1 MKEFAYSEPCL
12 DEEDKKAVLEVL
24 NSKQLEFAY
33 SEPCLDEEDKKAVL
47 EVLNSKQLT
56 QGKRSLLFEEA
67 LCEFL
72 GVKHALV
79 FNSATSALL
88 TLYRNFSDFNADC
101 NEIITTPISFVATAN
116 MLLESGYKPVFAEIK
131 NDGNIDELA
140 LEKLINERTKAIV
153 SVDYAGKSVEIGS
166 IQKLCKRHS
175 LSFLSDSSHALGSEY
190 QNKKVGGF
198 ALASVFSFHAIK
210 PITTAEGGAVVTND
224 GELYEKMKLFRSHGM
239 LKKDFFEGEVKSIG
253 HNFRLNE
260 IQSALGLSQLK
271 KAPLLMQKREE
282 IALVYDRIF
291 KDNPYFTPLHPLLKD
306 KSSNHLYPILMRQK
320 FFTCKKLIL
329 ENLHKHG
336 ILAQVHYKPIYQYQL
351 YQQLFNTAPL
361 KSAEDFY
368 RAEISLPCH
377 ANLDLG
383 SVQNIAHGVL
393 KTFEN
398 LKVK

>member
-1 MKEFAYSEPCL
+1 MK
-12 DEEDKKAVLEVL
+12 
-24 NSKQLEFAY
+24 EFAY

-116 MLLESGYKPVFAEIK
+116 MLLESGYKPVFAEVK

-140 LEKLINERTKAIV
+140 LEKLINEKTKAIV
-153 SVDYAGKSVEIGS
+153 SVDYAGKSVEIES
-166 IQKLCKRHS
+166 IQKLCKKHS

-260 IQSALGLSQLK
+260 IQSTLGLSQLK
-271 KAPLLMQKREE
+271 KAPFLMQKREE
-282 IALVYDRIF
+282 AALVYDRIF

-329 ENLHKHG
+329 ESLHKIG

-368 RAEISLPCH
+368 NAEISLPCH
-377 ANLDLG
+377 ANLNLE
-383 SVQNIAHGVL
+383 STQTIAHGVL
-393 KTFEN
+393 KTFEGFN
-398 LKVK
+398 RISSV

>member
-1 MKEFAYSEPCL
+1 MK
-12 DEEDKKAVLEVL
+12 
-24 NSKQLEFAY
+24 EFAY

-88 TLYRNFSDFNADC
+88 TLYRNFSGFNADC

-116 MLLESGYKPVFAEIK
+116 MLLESGYKPVFAGIK

-140 LEKLINERTKAIV
+140 LEKLINEKTKAIV

-166 IQKLCKRHS
+166 IQKLCKKHS

-190 QNKKVGGF
+190 QNQKVGGF

-224 GELYEKMKLFRSHGM
+224 GELYEKMKWFRSHGM

-271 KAPLLMQKREE
+271 KAPFLMQKREE
-282 IALVYDRIF
+282 VALTYDRIF

-306 KSSNHLYPILMRQK
+306 KSSNHLYPILIRQK
-320 FFTCKKLIL
+320 FFIFKKLIL
-329 ENLHKHG
+329 ENLHKRG

-377 ANLDLG
+377 ANLNLE

-393 KTFEN
+393 KTFESF
-398 LKVK
+398 KIE

>member
-1 MKEFAYSEPCL
+1 MK
-12 DEEDKKAVLEVL
+12 
-24 NSKQLEFAY
+24 EFAY

-88 TLYRNFSDFNADC
+88 TLYRNFSDFSADC

-140 LEKLINERTKAIV
+140 LEKLVNEKTKAIV

-224 GELYEKMKLFRSHGM
+224 GELYEKIKLFRSHGM
-239 LKKDFFEGEVKSIG
+239 LKKDFFEGEVKNIG

-282 IALVYDRIF
+282 IALAYDRIF

-329 ENLHKHG
+329 ENLHKRG

-377 ANLDLG
+377 ANLDLE
-383 SVQNIAHGVL
+383 SVHNIAHGVL
-393 KTFEN
+393 KTFED
-398 LKVK
+398 LKIE

>member
-1 MKEFAYSEPCL
+1 MK
-12 DEEDKKAVLEVL
+12 
-24 NSKQLEFAY
+24 EFAY

-56 QGKRSLLFEEA
+56 QGKRSLLFEES

-88 TLYRNFSDFNADC
+88 TLYRNFSDFSADC

-116 MLLESGYKPVFAEIK
+116 MLLESGYTPVFAGIK

-140 LEKLINERTKAIV
+140 LEKLITKKTRAIV
-153 SVDYAGKSVEIGS
+153 SVDYAGKSVEVGS
-166 IQKLCKRHS
+166 IQKLCKKHS

-224 GELYEKMKLFRSHGM
+224 SELYEKMKLFRSHGM
-239 LKKDFFEGEVKSIG
+239 LKKDFFEGEVKNIG

-329 ENLHKHG
+329 ESLHKLG

-368 RAEISLPCH
+368 NAEISLPCH
-377 ANLDLG
+377 ANLNLE

-393 KTFEN
+393 KTFEGFN
-398 LKVK
+398 RISSV

>member
-1 MKEFAYSEPCL
+1 MK
-12 DEEDKKAVLEVL
+12 
-24 NSKQLEFAY
+24 EFAY

-140 LEKLINERTKAIV
+140 LEKLINEKTKAIV

-224 GELYEKMKLFRSHGM
+224 SELHEKMKWFRSHGM

-329 ENLHKHG
+329 ENLHKRG

-377 ANLDLG
+377 ANLDLE
-383 SVQNIAHGVL
+383 SVQNITHGVL

-398 LKVK
+398 LKIE

>member
-1 MKEFAYSEPCL
+1 MK
-12 DEEDKKAVLEVL
+12 
-24 NSKQLEFAY
+24 EFAY

-116 MLLESGYKPVFAEIK
+116 MLLESGYKPVFARIK

-140 LEKLINERTKAIV
+140 LEKLITKKTKAIV
-153 SVDYAGKSVEIGS
+153 SVDYAGKSVEIES
-166 IQKLCKRHS
+166 IQKLCKKHS

-210 PITTAEGGAVVTND
+210 PITTAEGGAVVTNNS
-224 GELYEKMKLFRSHGM
+224 ELHEKMKLFRSHGM
-239 LKKDFFEGEVKSIG
+239 LKKDFFEGEVKSVG
-253 HNFRLNE
+253 YNFRLNE

-271 KAPLLMQKREE
+271 KAPFLMQKREE

-329 ENLHKHG
+329 ENLHKLG

-377 ANLDLG
+377 ANLNLE

-393 KTFEN
+393 KTFESF
-398 LKVK
+398 KIE

>member
-1 MKEFAYSEPCL
+1 MK
-12 DEEDKKAVLEVL
+12 
-24 NSKQLEFAY
+24 EFAY

-140 LEKLINERTKAIV
+140 LEKLINEKTKAIV

-224 GELYEKMKLFRSHGM
+224 GELHEKMKLFRSHGM
-239 LKKDFFEGEVKSIG
+239 IKKDFFEGEVKSIG

-260 IQSALGLSQLK
+260 IQSTLGLSQLK

-282 IALVYDRIF
+282 IALTYDRIF

-377 ANLDLG
+377 ANLDLE

-393 KTFEN
+393 KTFESF
-398 LKVK
+398 KIE

>member
-1 MKEFAYSEPCL
+1 MK
-12 DEEDKKAVLEVL
+12 
-24 NSKQLEFAY
+24 EFAY

-88 TLYRNFSDFNADC
+88 TLYRNFSDSNADC

-116 MLLESGYKPVFAEIK
+116 MLLESGYTPVFAGIK

-140 LEKLINERTKAIV
+140 LEKLITKKTKAIV
-153 SVDYAGKSVEIGS
+153 SVDYAGKSVEIES
-166 IQKLCKRHS
+166 IQELCKKHS

-190 QNKKVGGF
+190 QNKKVGSF

-224 GELYEKMKLFRSHGM
+224 SELYEKMKSFRSHGM

-271 KAPLLMQKREE
+271 KAPFLMQKREE

-291 KDNPYFTPLHPLLKD
+291 KDNPYFTPLHPLLKN

-329 ENLHKHG
+329 ENLHKRG

-377 ANLDLG
+377 ANLDLE
-383 SVQNIAHGVL
+383 SVKNIAHGVL
-393 KTFEN
+393 KTFED
-398 LKVK
+398 LKIE

>member
-1 MKEFAYSEPCL
+1 MK
-12 DEEDKKAVLEVL
+12 
-24 NSKQLEFAY
+24 EFAY

-88 TLYRNFSDFNADC
+88 TLYRNFSEFSADC

-116 MLLESGYKPVFAEIK
+116 MLLESGYRPVFAEVK

-140 LEKLINERTKAIV
+140 LEKLITKKTKAIV
-153 SVDYAGKSVEIGS
+153 SVDYAGKSVEVGS
-166 IQKLCKRHS
+166 IQELCKKHS

-190 QNKKVGGF
+190 QNKKVGSF

-210 PITTAEGGAVVTND
+210 PITTAEGGAVVTNNS
-224 GELYEKMKLFRSHGM
+224 ELYEKMKLFRSHGM
-239 LKKDFFEGEVKSIG
+239 LKKDFFEGEVKSVG

-291 KDNPYFTPLHPLLKD
+291 KDNPYFTPLHPLLKN
-306 KSSNHLYPILMRQK
+306 KSSNHLYPILMNQK

-329 ENLHKHG
+329 ESLHKLG

-368 RAEISLPCH
+368 NAEISLPCH
-377 ANLDLG
+377 ANLNLE
-383 SVQNIAHGVL
+383 NAKAIAHGVL
-393 KTFEN
+393 KTFEGF
-398 LKVK
+398 KIE

>member
-24 NSKQLEFAY
+24 NSKQI
-33 SEPCLDEEDKKAVL
+33 
-47 EVLNSKQLT
+47 T

-88 TLYRNFSDFNADC
+88 TLYRNFSGFNADC

-116 MLLESGYKPVFAEIK
+116 MLLESGYRPVFAEVK

-140 LEKLINERTKAIV
+140 LEKLITKKTKAIV

-166 IQKLCKRHS
+166 IQKLCKKHS

-224 GELYEKMKLFRSHGM
+224 SELYEKMKLFRSHGM

-291 KDNPYFTPLHPLLKD
+291 KDNPYFTPLHLLLKYQ
-306 KSSNHLYPILMRQK
+306 SSNHLYPILMDQK
-320 FFTCKKLIL
+320 FFTFKRSIL
-329 ENLHKHG
+329 ESLHKLG

-368 RAEISLPCH
+368 NAEISLPCH
-377 ANLDLG
+377 ANLDLE
-383 SVQNIAHGVL
+383 SVKSIAHGVL
-393 KTFEN
+393 KTFEGF
-398 LKVK
+398 KID

>member
-1 MKEFAYSEPCL
+1 MK
-12 DEEDKKAVLEVL
+12 
-24 NSKQLEFAY
+24 EFAY

-140 LEKLINERTKAIV
+140 LEKLINKKTKAIV
-153 SVDYAGKSVEIGS
+153 SVDYAGKSVEIES

-210 PITTAEGGAVVTND
+210 PITTAEGGAIVTND
-224 GELYEKMKLFRSHGM
+224 NELYEKMKWFRSHGM

-329 ENLHKHG
+329 ENLHKRG

-361 KSAEDFY
+361 KNAEDFY

-377 ANLDLG
+377 ANLDLE
-383 SVQNIAHGVL
+383 SAQTIAHGVL

-398 LKVK
+398 LKIE

>member
-1 MKEFAYSEPCL
+1 MK
-12 DEEDKKAVLEVL
+12 
-24 NSKQLEFAY
+24 EFAY

-101 NEIITTPISFVATAN
+101 SEIITTPISFVATAN
-116 MLLESGYKPVFAEIK
+116 MLLESGYTPVFAEVK

-140 LEKLINERTKAIV
+140 LEKLITKKTKAIV

-166 IQKLCKRHS
+166 IQKLCKKHS

-210 PITTAEGGAVVTND
+210 PITTAEGGAVVTNNS
-224 GELYEKMKLFRSHGM
+224 ELYEKMKLFRSHGM

-271 KAPLLMQKREE
+271 KAPFLMQKREE
-282 IALVYDRIF
+282 IALTYDRIF
-291 KDNPYFTPLHPLLKD
+291 KDNPYFTSLHPLLKD
-306 KSSNHLYPILMRQK
+306 QSSNHLYPILMRQK

-329 ENLHKHG
+329 ENLHKRG

-368 RAEISLPCH
+368 NAEISLPCH
-377 ANLDLG
+377 ANLNLE
-383 SVQNIAHGVL
+383 SVQNIAHSVL
-393 KTFEN
+393 KTFEGF
-398 LKVK
+398 KIE

>member
-1 MKEFAYSEPCL
+1 MK
-12 DEEDKKAVLEVL
+12 
-24 NSKQLEFAY
+24 EFAY

-72 GVKHALV
+72 GVKHALA

-88 TLYRNFSDFNADC
+88 TLYRNFSDFDADC

-116 MLLESGYKPVFAEIK
+116 MLLESGYTPVFAGIK

-140 LEKLINERTKAIV
+140 LEKLITKKTKAIV
-153 SVDYAGKSVEIGS
+153 SVDYAGKSVEVGS
-166 IQKLCKRHS
+166 IQKLCKKHS

-210 PITTAEGGAVVTND
+210 PITTAEGGAVVTNNS
-224 GELYEKMKLFRSHGM
+224 ELYEKMKLFRSHGM
-239 LKKDFFEGEVKSIG
+239 LKKNFFEGEVKIVG

-306 KSSNHLYPILMRQK
+306 QSSNHLYPILMDQK
-320 FFTCKKLIL
+320 FFTFKRSIL
-329 ENLHKHG
+329 ESLHKLG

-361 KSAEDFY
+361 KSAENFY
-368 RAEISLPCH
+368 NAEISLPCH
-377 ANLDLG
+377 ANLNLE
-383 SVQNIAHGVL
+383 SVQNIAHSVL
-393 KTFEN
+393 KTFESF
-398 LKVK
+398 KIE

>member
-1 MKEFAYSEPCL
+1 MK
-12 DEEDKKAVLEVL
+12 
-24 NSKQLEFAY
+24 EFAY

-88 TLYRNFSDFNADC
+88 TLYRNFSGFSADC

-116 MLLESGYKPVFAEIK
+116 MLLESGYRPVFAEVK

-140 LEKLINERTKAIV
+140 LEKLITKKTKAIV
-153 SVDYAGKSVEIGS
+153 SVDYAGKSVEIES
-166 IQKLCKRHS
+166 IQKLCKKHS

-210 PITTAEGGAVVTND
+210 PITTAEGGAVVTNNS
-224 GELYEKMKLFRSHGM
+224 ELYEKMKLFRSHGM

-306 KSSNHLYPILMRQK
+306 KSSNHLYPILMDQK
-320 FFTCKKLIL
+320 FFTFKRSIL
-329 ENLHKHG
+329 ESLHKRG

-361 KSAEDFY
+361 KSTEDFY
-368 RAEISLPCH
+368 NTEISLPCH
-377 ANLDLG
+377 ANLNLE

-393 KTFEN
+393 KTFESFN
-398 LKVK
+398 RMSPI

>member
-1 MKEFAYSEPCL
+1 MK
-12 DEEDKKAVLEVL
+12 
-24 NSKQLEFAY
+24 EFAY

-72 GVKHALV
+72 GVRHALV

-88 TLYRNFSDFNADC
+88 TLYRNFSDFSADC

-140 LEKLINERTKAIV
+140 LEKLINEKTKAIV

-224 GELYEKMKLFRSHGM
+224 GELHEKMKLFRSHGM

-282 IALVYDRIF
+282 IALIYDRIF

-320 FFTCKKLIL
+320 FFACKKLIL
-329 ENLHKHG
+329 ENLHERG
-336 ILAQVHYKPIYQYQL
+336 ILAQVHYKPIYQHQL

-361 KSAEDFY
+361 KNAEDFY

-377 ANLDLG
+377 ANLDLE
-383 SVQNIAHGVL
+383 SAQTIAHGVL
-393 KTFEN
+393 KTFESF
-398 LKVK
+398 KIE

>member
-1 MKEFAYSEPCL
+1 MK
-12 DEEDKKAVLEVL
+12 
-24 NSKQLEFAY
+24 EFAY

-88 TLYRNFSDFNADC
+88 TLYRNFSGFNADC

-140 LEKLINERTKAIV
+140 LEKLINEKTKAIV

-271 KAPLLMQKREE
+271 KAPFLMQKREE
-282 IALVYDRIF
+282 IALIYDRIF

-329 ENLHKHG
+329 ENLHKRG

-377 ANLDLG
+377 ANLDLE
-383 SVQNIAHGVL
+383 SAQTIAHGVL
-393 KTFEN
+393 KTFED
-398 LKVK
+398 LKIE

>member
-1 MKEFAYSEPCL
+1 MK
-12 DEEDKKAVLEVL
+12 
-24 NSKQLEFAY
+24 EFAY

-88 TLYRNFSDFNADC
+88 TLYRNFSGFNADC

-116 MLLESGYKPVFAEIK
+116 MLLESGYRPVFAEVK

-140 LEKLINERTKAIV
+140 LEKLINEKTKAIV
-153 SVDYAGKSVEIGS
+153 SVDYAGKSVETES
-166 IQKLCKRHS
+166 IQKLCKKHS

-210 PITTAEGGAVVTND
+210 PITTAEGGAVVTNNS
-224 GELYEKMKLFRSHGM
+224 ELYEKMKLFRSHGM
-239 LKKDFFEGEVKSIG
+239 LKKDFFEGEVKSLG

-271 KAPLLMQKREE
+271 KAPFLMQKREE
-282 IALVYDRIF
+282 VALTYDRIF

-329 ENLHKHG
+329 ENLHKRG

-377 ANLDLG
+377 ANLDLE
-383 SVQNIAHGVL
+383 SVQTIAHGVL
-393 KTFEN
+393 KTFEGF
-398 LKVK
+398 KIE

>member
-1 MKEFAYSEPCL
+1 MK
-12 DEEDKKAVLEVL
+12 
-24 NSKQLEFAY
+24 EFAY

-88 TLYRNFSDFNADC
+88 TLYRNFNDFNADC

-140 LEKLINERTKAIV
+140 LEKLINKKTKAIV

-224 GELYEKMKLFRSHGM
+224 GELYEKMKWFRSHGM
-239 LKKDFFEGEVKSIG
+239 IKKDFFEGEVKSIG

-329 ENLHKHG
+329 ENLHKRG

-377 ANLDLG
+377 ANLDLE
-383 SVQNIAHGVL
+383 SVHNIAHGVL

-398 LKVK
+398 LKIE

>member
-1 MKEFAYSEPCL
+1 MK
-12 DEEDKKAVLEVL
+12 
-24 NSKQLEFAY
+24 EFAY

-88 TLYRNFSDFNADC
+88 TLYRNFSDFSADC

-140 LEKLINERTKAIV
+140 LEKLINEKTKAIV

-224 GELYEKMKLFRSHGM
+224 SELYEKMKWFRSHGM

-282 IALVYDRIF
+282 IALTYDRIF

-329 ENLHKHG
+329 ENLHKRG

-377 ANLDLG
+377 ANLDLE

-398 LKVK
+398 LKIE

>member
-1 MKEFAYSEPCL
+1 MK
-12 DEEDKKAVLEVL
+12 
-24 NSKQLEFAY
+24 EFAY

-88 TLYRNFSDFNADC
+88 TLYRNFSNFNADC

-166 IQKLCKRHS
+166 IQKLCKKHS

-190 QNKKVGGF
+190 QNQKVGGF

-224 GELYEKMKLFRSHGM
+224 SELHEKMKWFRSHGM
-239 LKKDFFEGEVKSIG
+239 LKKDFFEGEVKSVG

-282 IALVYDRIF
+282 VALTYDRIF

-306 KSSNHLYPILMRQK
+306 KSSNHLYPILIRQK
-320 FFTCKKLIL
+320 FFIFKKLIL
-329 ENLHKHG
+329 ENLHKRG

-377 ANLDLG
+377 ANLNLE

-393 KTFEN
+393 KTFEGF
-398 LKVK
+398 KVE

>member
-1 MKEFAYSEPCL
+1 MK
-12 DEEDKKAVLEVL
+12 
-24 NSKQLEFAY
+24 EFAY

-140 LEKLINERTKAIV
+140 LEKLINEKTKAVV

-190 QNKKVGGF
+190 HSKKVGGF

-224 GELYEKMKLFRSHGM
+224 SELYEKMKWFRSHGM
-239 LKKDFFEGEVKSIG
+239 IKKDFFEGEVKSIG

-282 IALVYDRIF
+282 IALTYDRIF

-377 ANLDLG
+377 ANLDLE

-393 KTFEN
+393 KTFED
-398 LKVK
+398 LKIE

>member
-1 MKEFAYSEPCL
+1 MKKFAYSEPCL

-24 NSKQLEFAY
+24 NF
-33 SEPCLDEEDKKAVL
+33 
-47 EVLNSKQLT
+47 KQLT

-88 TLYRNFSDFNADC
+88 TLYRNFSGFNADC

-224 GELYEKMKLFRSHGM
+224 SELYEKMKWFRSHGM
-239 LKKDFFEGEVKSIG
+239 IKKDFFEGEVKSIG

-282 IALVYDRIF
+282 IALTYDRIF

-306 KSSNHLYPILMRQK
+306 KSSNHLYPILIRQK

-329 ENLHKHG
+329 ENLHKRG

-361 KSAEDFY
+361 KNAEDFY

-377 ANLDLG
+377 ANLDSE

-398 LKVK
+398 LKIE

>member
-1 MKEFAYSEPCL
+1 MK
-12 DEEDKKAVLEVL
+12 
-24 NSKQLEFAY
+24 EFAY

-88 TLYRNFSDFNADC
+88 TLYRNFSNFSADC

-116 MLLESGYKPVFAEIK
+116 MLLESGYKPIFAEIK

-140 LEKLINERTKAIV
+140 LEKLINKKTKAIV

-166 IQKLCKRHS
+166 IQKLCKKHS

-282 IALVYDRIF
+282 IALVYDRTF

-329 ENLHKHG
+329 ENLHKRG

-361 KSAEDFY
+361 KNAEDFY

-377 ANLDLG
+377 ANLDLE

-393 KTFEN
+393 KTFED
-398 LKVK
+398 LKIE

>member
-1 MKEFAYSEPCL
+1 MK
-12 DEEDKKAVLEVL
+12 
-24 NSKQLEFAY
+24 EFAY

-88 TLYRNFSDFNADC
+88 TLYRNFSDFSADC

-131 NDGNIDELA
+131 NDGNIDELV

-153 SVDYAGKSVEIGS
+153 SVDYAGKSVEIES

-224 GELYEKMKLFRSHGM
+224 GELYEKIKLFRSHGM
-239 LKKDFFEGEVKSIG
+239 LKKDFFEGEVKNIG

-282 IALVYDRIF
+282 IALAYDRIF

-377 ANLDLG
+377 ANLDLE

-398 LKVK
+398 LKIE

>member
-1 MKEFAYSEPCL
+1 MK
-12 DEEDKKAVLEVL
+12 
-24 NSKQLEFAY
+24 EFAY

-116 MLLESGYKPVFAEIK
+116 MLLESGYTPVFAGIK

-140 LEKLINERTKAIV
+140 LEKLINEKTKAIV

-224 GELYEKMKLFRSHGM
+224 SELYEKMKWFRSHGM
-239 LKKDFFEGEVKSIG
+239 IKKDFFEGEVKSIG

-282 IALVYDRIF
+282 IALIYDRIF

-329 ENLHKHG
+329 ENLHKRG

-351 YQQLFNTAPL
+351 YQQLFNTVPL
-361 KSAEDFY
+361 KSAENFY

-377 ANLDLG
+377 ANLNLENA
-383 SVQNIAHGVL
+383 QTIAHGVL
-393 KTFEN
+393 KTFED
-398 LKVK
+398 LKIE

>member
-1 MKEFAYSEPCL
+1 MK
-12 DEEDKKAVLEVL
+12 
-24 NSKQLEFAY
+24 EFAY

-88 TLYRNFSDFNADC
+88 TLYRNFGDFNADC

-140 LEKLINERTKAIV
+140 LEKLINKKTKAIV

-224 GELYEKMKLFRSHGM
+224 GELYEKMKWFRSHGM
-239 LKKDFFEGEVKSIG
+239 IKKDFFEGEVKSIG

-282 IALVYDRIF
+282 IALTYDRIF

-329 ENLHKHG
+329 ENLHKRG

-368 RAEISLPCH
+368 RTEISLPCH
-377 ANLDLG
+377 ANLDLE

-393 KTFEN
+393 KTFEGF
-398 LKVK
+398 KIE

>member
-1 MKEFAYSEPCL
+1 M
-12 DEEDKKAVLEVL
+12 
-24 NSKQLEFAY
+24 
-33 SEPCLDEEDKKAVL
+33 DEEDKKAVL

-56 QGKRSLLFEEA
+56 QSKHSLLFEEA

-72 GVKHALV
+72 GVKHALA

-88 TLYRNFSDFNADC
+88 ALYRNFSGFSADC

-116 MLLESGYKPVFAEIK
+116 MLLESGYTPVFAGVK
-131 NDGNIDELA
+131 NDGNIDEWA
-140 LEKLINERTKAIV
+140 LEKLITKKTKAIV
-153 SVDYAGKSVEIGS
+153 SVDYAGKSVEVEN
-166 IQKLCKRHS
+166 IQKLCKKHS

-190 QNKKVGGF
+190 CNKKVGNF

-224 GELYEKMKLFRSHGM
+224 SELYEKMKLFRSHGM
-239 LKKDFFEGEVKSIG
+239 LKKDFFEGEVKSVG
-253 HNFRLNE
+253 YNFRLNE

-271 KAPLLMQKREE
+271 KASLLMQKREE

-291 KDNPYFTPLHPLLKD
+291 KDNPYFTPLHLSLKHQ
-306 KSSNHLYPILMRQK
+306 SSNHLYPILIHQK
-320 FFTCKKLIL
+320 FFTNKRAIL
-329 ENLHKHG
+329 ENLHKLG

-368 RAEISLPCH
+368 SAEISLPCH
-377 ANLDLG
+377 ANLDLENAK
-383 SVQNIAHGVL
+383 NIAHGVL
-393 KTFEN
+393 KAFEGFN
-398 LKVK
+398 KISFI

>member
-1 MKEFAYSEPCL
+1 MK
-12 DEEDKKAVLEVL
+12 
-24 NSKQLEFAY
+24 EFAY

-224 GELYEKMKLFRSHGM
+224 SELYEKMKWFRSHGM
-239 LKKDFFEGEVKSIG
+239 IKKDFFEGEVKSIG

-361 KSAEDFY
+361 KNAEDFY

-377 ANLDLG
+377 ANLNLE
-383 SVQNIAHGVL
+383 SAQTIAHGVL
-393 KTFEN
+393 KTFED
-398 LKVK
+398 LKIE

>member
-1 MKEFAYSEPCL
+1 MK
-12 DEEDKKAVLEVL
+12 
-24 NSKQLEFAY
+24 EFAY

-72 GVKHALV
+72 SVKHALV

-88 TLYRNFSDFNADC
+88 TLYRNFSDFNVDC

-116 MLLESGYKPVFAEIK
+116 MLLESGYRPVFAEVK

-140 LEKLINERTKAIV
+140 LEKLITKKTKAIV
-153 SVDYAGKSVEIGS
+153 SVDYAGKSVEVGS
-166 IQKLCKRHS
+166 IQKLCKKHS

-210 PITTAEGGAVVTND
+210 PITTAEGGAVVTNNS
-224 GELYEKMKLFRSHGM
+224 ELYEKMKLFRSHGM

-329 ENLHKHG
+329 ENLHKLG

-368 RAEISLPCH
+368 RTEISLPCH
-377 ANLDLG
+377 ANLNLE

-393 KTFEN
+393 KTFEGF
-398 LKVK
+398 KIE

>member
-1 MKEFAYSEPCL
+1 MK
-12 DEEDKKAVLEVL
+12 
-24 NSKQLEFAY
+24 EFAY

-131 NDGNIDELA
+131 NDGNIDELV

-153 SVDYAGKSVEIGS
+153 SVDYAGKSVEIES

-210 PITTAEGGAVVTND
+210 PITTAEGGAIVTND
-224 GELYEKMKLFRSHGM
+224 GELYEKIKLFRSHGM
-239 LKKDFFEGEVKSIG
+239 IKKDFFEGEVKSIG

-282 IALVYDRIF
+282 IALTYDRIF

-329 ENLHKHG
+329 ENLHKRG

-361 KSAEDFY
+361 KSTEDFY

-377 ANLDLG
+377 ANLDLE

-393 KTFEN
+393 KTFEGF
-398 LKVK
+398 KIE

>member
-1 MKEFAYSEPCL
+1 MK
-12 DEEDKKAVLEVL
+12 
-24 NSKQLEFAY
+24 EFAY

-153 SVDYAGKSVEIGS
+153 SVDYAGKSVETGS

-224 GELYEKMKLFRSHGM
+224 GELYEKMKWFRSHGM

-329 ENLHKHG
+329 ENLHKRG

-377 ANLDLG
+377 ANLDLE

-393 KTFEN
+393 KTFED
-398 LKVK
+398 LKIE

>member
-1 MKEFAYSEPCL
+1 MK
-12 DEEDKKAVLEVL
+12 
-24 NSKQLEFAY
+24 EFAY

-140 LEKLINERTKAIV
+140 LEKLINKKTKAIV
-153 SVDYAGKSVEIGS
+153 SMDYAGKSVEIES
-166 IQKLCKRHS
+166 IQKLCKRHF

-224 GELYEKMKLFRSHGM
+224 GELYEKMKWFRSHGM
-239 LKKDFFEGEVKSIG
+239 IKKDFFEGEVKSIG

-329 ENLHKHG
+329 ENLHKRG

-377 ANLDLG
+377 ANLDLE

-398 LKVK
+398 LKIE

>member
-1 MKEFAYSEPCL
+1 MK
-12 DEEDKKAVLEVL
+12 
-24 NSKQLEFAY
+24 EFAY

-131 NDGNIDELA
+131 SDGNIDELA
-140 LEKLINERTKAIV
+140 LEKLINEKTKAIV

-224 GELYEKMKLFRSHGM
+224 NELYEKMKWFRSHGM
-239 LKKDFFEGEVKSIG
+239 IKKDFFEGEVKSIG

-271 KAPLLMQKREE
+271 KAPLLMQKRKE

-329 ENLHKHG
+329 ENLHKRG

-377 ANLDLG
+377 ANLDLE

-398 LKVK
+398 LKIE

>member
-1 MKEFAYSEPCL
+1 MK
-12 DEEDKKAVLEVL
+12 
-24 NSKQLEFAY
+24 EFAY

-116 MLLESGYKPVFAEIK
+116 MLLESDYKPIFAEIK

-140 LEKLINERTKAIV
+140 LEKLINEKTKAIV
-153 SVDYAGKSVEIGS
+153 SVDYAGKSVEVGS

-329 ENLHKHG
+329 ENLHKRG

-361 KSAEDFY
+361 KSAQDFY

-377 ANLDLG
+377 ANLDLE

-398 LKVK
+398 LKIE

>member
-1 MKEFAYSEPCL
+1 MK
-12 DEEDKKAVLEVL
+12 
-24 NSKQLEFAY
+24 EFAY

-140 LEKLINERTKAIV
+140 LEKLINKKTKAIV

-224 GELYEKMKLFRSHGM
+224 SELYEKMKLFRSHGM

-271 KAPLLMQKREE
+271 KAPFLMQKREE
-282 IALVYDRIF
+282 IALTYDRIF

-320 FFTCKKLIL
+320 FFACKKLIL
-329 ENLHKHG
+329 ENLHKRG

-377 ANLDLG
+377 ANLDLE
-383 SVQNIAHGVL
+383 SAQTIAYGVL

-398 LKVK
+398 LKIE

>member
-1 MKEFAYSEPCL
+1 MK
-12 DEEDKKAVLEVL
+12 
-24 NSKQLEFAY
+24 EFAY

-140 LEKLINERTKAIV
+140 LEKLINKKTKAIV

-166 IQKLCKRHS
+166 IQKLCKRNS

-224 GELYEKMKLFRSHGM
+224 NELYEKMKWFRSHGM
-239 LKKDFFEGEVKSIG
+239 IKKDFFEGEVKSIG

-329 ENLHKHG
+329 ENLHKRG

-377 ANLDLG
+377 ANLDLE

-398 LKVK
+398 LKIE

>member
-1 MKEFAYSEPCL
+1 MK
-12 DEEDKKAVLEVL
+12 
-24 NSKQLEFAY
+24 EFAY

-116 MLLESGYKPVFAEIK
+116 MLLESGYKPVFAGIK

-140 LEKLINERTKAIV
+140 LEKLINKRTKAIV
-153 SVDYAGKSVEIGS
+153 SVDYAGKSVEIES

-224 GELYEKMKLFRSHGM
+224 GELYEKMKWFRSHGM

-329 ENLHKHG
+329 ENLHKRG

-361 KSAEDFY
+361 KSAQDFY

-377 ANLDLG
+377 ANLDLE
-383 SVQNIAHGVL
+383 STQTIAHGVL
-393 KTFEN
+393 KTFEDF
-398 LKVK
+398 KIE

>member
-1 MKEFAYSEPCL
+1 MK
-12 DEEDKKAVLEVL
+12 
-24 NSKQLEFAY
+24 EFAY

-140 LEKLINERTKAIV
+140 LEKLINKKTKAIV

-224 GELYEKMKLFRSHGM
+224 SELHEKMKWFRSHGM
-239 LKKDFFEGEVKSIG
+239 IKKDFFEGEVKSIG
-253 HNFRLNE
+253 YNFRLNE

-329 ENLHKHG
+329 ENLHKCG

-361 KSAEDFY
+361 KNAEDFY

-377 ANLDLG
+377 ANLDLE
-383 SVQNIAHGVL
+383 SVQNIAHVVL

-398 LKVK
+398 LKIE

>member
-1 MKEFAYSEPCL
+1 MK
-12 DEEDKKAVLEVL
+12 
-24 NSKQLEFAY
+24 EFAY

-140 LEKLINERTKAIV
+140 LEKLINKKTKAIV

-224 GELYEKMKLFRSHGM
+224 NELYEKMKWFRSHGM
-239 LKKDFFEGEVKSIG
+239 IKKDFFEGEVKSIG

-329 ENLHKHG
+329 ENLHKRG

-368 RAEISLPCH
+368 RTEISLPCH
-377 ANLDLG
+377 ANLDLE

-398 LKVK
+398 LKIE

>member
-1 MKEFAYSEPCL
+1 MK
-12 DEEDKKAVLEVL
+12 
-24 NSKQLEFAY
+24 EFAY

-140 LEKLINERTKAIV
+140 LEKLINEKTKAIV

-224 GELYEKMKLFRSHGM
+224 NELYEKMKWFRSHGM
-239 LKKDFFEGEVKSIG
+239 IKKDFFEGEVKSIG

-282 IALVYDRIF
+282 IALTYDRIF

-329 ENLHKHG
+329 ENLHKCG

-361 KSAEDFY
+361 KSAQDFY

-377 ANLDLG
+377 ANLDLE

-393 KTFEN
+393 KTFESF
-398 LKVK
+398 KIE